1 MSNQPRRRGPMG
13 GGHGR
18 MGTGEKAKRFQRYH
32 EETFLLTLVN
42 IKSVFF
48 LCYDICNRKY
58 GFQYYWTKGSRKSDD
73 RNFQRSGRKSIRR
86 QRN

>member
-18 MGTGEKAKRFQRYH
+18 MGTGVKSKRLQRYH

-42 IKSVFF
+42 IKSVFS
-48 LCYDICNRKY
+48 LL
-58 GFQYYWTKGSRKSDD
+58 
-73 RNFQRSGRKSIRR
+73 
-86 QRN
+86 